1 MFENEDKY
9 LSQLDEHQYQHRIIN
24 LSSKF
29 RWFVYFLFLISNIL
43 FSLDHGSIPAST
55 QELRQYTTKDQIIGL
70 FGSLVYVG
78 NIFGSMLFFSL
89 INTINRKVLLI
100 VSLAGTALCLFTFV
114 LYDNI
119 VFMSFNR
126 IFVGIFQAYIT
137 IYLPVWT
144 NQFGNVP
151 QKSLMIAFVQLASPI
166 GIFLGYL
173 TANISIQY
181 NFMGGWMFAFI
192 FQAILIALLTILF
205 LFIPKIYFDKDL
217 HCHTDIEGND
227 SFLIDQT
234 RVRQFSQFGNY
245 SLFDVF
251 SLLMQKKIFL
261 FSILGYASLCYVITG
276 TQYWISDY
284 MLNILNITSAKKR
297 LFFFTVVCFTSPT
310 LGVLIGGFL
319 SDYLGGYEKKETSIL
334 CLILG
339 ISASIFA
346 FVIPFMS
353 NIIYIIIYLWLVL
366 FFGGGIVPPLTG
378 IIITSVP
385 KELAASGNSITN
397 FGANLLGYLPA
408 PYIYGVLSDIFK
420 DKGQIGM
427 TFTLWYSIIGVL
439 FFALGMHHRLTA
451 EDSKE
456 KIIKINNEATEQL
469 LHMY

>member
-1 MFENEDKY
+1 MNKNESKY
-9 LSQLDEHQYQHRIIN
+9 LSQFEQQHRSIN

-29 RWFVYFLFLISNIL
+29 RWFVYLLFLTSNIL
-43 FSLDHGSIPAST
+43 ISLDHGSIPAST
-55 QELRQYTTKDQIIGL
+55 QELRQYTSKDQIIGL

-78 NIFGSMLFFSL
+78 NLFGSMLFFSL
-89 INTINRKVLLI
+89 INKINRKVLLI
-100 VSLAGTALCLFTFV
+100 ISLTGTALCLFTFV
-114 LYDNI
+114 LYANI
-119 VFMSFNR
+119 AFMFFNR
-126 IFVGIFQAYIT
+126 IFVGVFQAYIT

-151 QKSLMIAFVQLASPI
+151 QRSLMIAFVQLASPI
-166 GIFLGYL
+166 GIFIGYL

-192 FQAILIALLTILF
+192 FQAILIALLTIVF

-227 SFLIDQT
+227 IFLKEQT
-234 RVRQFSQFGNY
+234 RISEFTQFGNY
-245 SLFDVF
+245 SLCDVF

-297 LFFFTVVCFTSPT
+297 LFCFTIVCFTSPT

-319 SDYLGGYEKKETSIL
+319 SDYLGGYEKKESSML
-334 CLILG
+334 CFILG

-346 FVIPFMS
+346 FVIPLMS
-353 NIIYIIIYLWLVL
+353 NLIYIIVYLWLVL

-397 FGANLLGYLPA
+397 FIANLFGYLPA
-408 PYIYGVLSDIFK
+408 PYVYGVLSDIFK

-427 TFTLWYSIIGVL
+427 TFTLWYSFIGLL
-439 FFALGMHHRLTA
+439 FFGLGMHYRLAA
-451 EDSKE
+451 EDPKE
-456 KIIKINNEATEQL
+456 RIIHNNIEATEEL
-469 LHMY
+469 LHLN